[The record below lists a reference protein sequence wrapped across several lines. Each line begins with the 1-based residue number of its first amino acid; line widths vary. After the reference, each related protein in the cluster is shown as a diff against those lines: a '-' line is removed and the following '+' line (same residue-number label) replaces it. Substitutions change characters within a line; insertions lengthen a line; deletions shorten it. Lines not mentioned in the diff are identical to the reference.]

1 MRMLK
6 AVEKIEA
13 WLMVFPRE
21 AKTLIRATVY
31 FELRIYGV
39 GQLGLRTAV
48 NKSSTNDIALDLLG
62 QLRLIGW
69 S

>member
-1 MRMLK
+1 MEEVWIVK
-6 AVEKIEA
+6 C
-13 WLMVFPRE
+13 PRE

-48 NKSSTNDIALDLLG
+48 NKSSTNDIALALLG